1 MDVLFDFARGN
12 VALGIEEL
20 VDLGQ
25 EDVADQPDDFLGLV
39 GDRCRLGVR
48 HDVLNTILDSPD
60 RCLPVL
66 CHARL
71 GQSLF
76 GVPQVADLVD
86 DGIVEVCQTVSLVS
100 SVGEFQVCQ
109 VSHNDGEVARQHFNK
124 NPSRTLG
131 FFWDS
136 SRLFG

>member
-25 EDVADQPDDFLGLV
+25 EDVADQPDDLLGLV

-48 HDVLNTILDSPD
+48 LDVLNTILDSPD

-71 GQSLF
+71 GQPL
-76 GVPQVADLVD
+76 
-86 DGIVEVCQTVSLVS
+86 
-100 SVGEFQVCQ
+100 
-109 VSHNDGEVARQHFNK
+109 SHK
-124 NPSRTLG
+124 WLIS
-131 FFWDS
+131 
-136 SRLFG
+136 